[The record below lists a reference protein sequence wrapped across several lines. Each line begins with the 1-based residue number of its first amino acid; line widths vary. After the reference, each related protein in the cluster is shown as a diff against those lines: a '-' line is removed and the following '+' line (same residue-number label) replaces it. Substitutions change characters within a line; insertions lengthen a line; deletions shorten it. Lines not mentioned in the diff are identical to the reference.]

1 MVAVTPPKSRPTTTD
16 RVITLLQKTNKPRS
30 KKGIDVEALK
40 GIGVG
45 LTTDIP
51 GGIVDLASM
60 LGGPPVPDATS
71 LNPYERFL
79 ADTGEKPVYTD
90 ALKKLQE
97 SIGSDALAQKVYGI
111 SDETLSD
118 PVFQQGRL
126 AAIPAGGVAG
136 LAATSAR
143 LAKNLKKIADR
154 VAEGVETTLGF
165 TSADRGLQAQ
175 GLLTDASDDAA
186 QANELASAAIADAEI
201 RTTSDPEVTDVIE
214 QDGVFIP
221 EGGIAQTQP
230 GQQALVPVGT
240 PGQLALREDAN
251 PMFERKENITDII
264 DVPKAQELV
273 YASQDQ
279 NFGSIVSYS
288 PIRKQLYLSKNK
300 TERKSGAEFIALL
313 DQVPD
318 SEKDFVMSGLR
329 DYLLSNKNRLFT
341 NAELLDIHNKYVP
354 ELRVKTVI
362 GPYNMVPHSDSQQM
376 IDVTSG
382 GQVEYEGQLDNRG
395 VMLFTNPKGFGGA
408 FGDVPLAGR
417 RSHDYYNL
425 GKISHDSRFVGSG
438 ALASEAPKYTVPT
451 GYLGHSRFDIIQ
463 DPRYP
468 VESGRSIMLNVE
480 TQFPLAGGYDGYRS
494 GKPLH
499 DPGEQGGKTT
509 TVKKLEDGRKIMSI
523 SMMEALDKINENM
536 TEPLKKN
543 MDAVAF
549 MNSAKKR
556 KLRDYALGFTNAT
569 KHKHVDA
576 EDFSFDENGDFL
588 FSTVQNNYRRRDL
601 NFEDYKKSAFKR
613 IGQANQEL
621 NALQNETNVLK
632 NVLERVG
639 DTAFNDYLRLLQ
651 NGEEQAAGDKLK
663 QIFMMYRDELKIPSD
678 NLNTTDPLL
687 QKDEFIEKIANLTNK
702 YNLLPNAESLDV
714 DKIKEILRSR
724 MFELNNEIKQARISD
739 LLTDEVMRKLNTE
752 NQTYGDVSISELISF
767 LPTVRPE
774 SATDI
779 ASVPGRIEFSHIILQ
794 NLDDD
799 TIKKIVDEKLLLP
812 EGAVDES
819 SYTFE
824 ISARGPQQERV
835 PKKINLKDIQNVD
848 GFKKMIDDAV
858 EGQKF
863 SGLWSD
869 AIDENLYSKKV
880 IPYNHMISNFSNLE
894 DLNRIKA
901 YQKHIYNV
909 LEDKQVEIDF
919 DRYNQSIEKAK
930 ESLDDETK
938 KAVEDI
944 INLQNA
950 DELDVLQ
957 GDFTYSSPFGERK
970 GAQQAYEYF
979 PKVFMKEAY
988 KKGMGGV
995 IFPDRKI
1002 QQAVHSLDQNAA
1014 KNIYGDSTNP
1024 RNPKGIHKG
1033 LELIK
1038 KEFSNFE
1045 YEIIDN
1051 NHRLGKIGGKPM
1063 SGFFVDFEKN
1073 SDFFANNFGEDK
1085 LIRRAKGGLI
1095 HLGIGE
1101 MAREML

>member
-1 MVAVTPPKSRPTTTD
+1 
-16 RVITLLQKTNKPRS
+16 
-30 KKGIDVEALK
+30 
-40 GIGVG
+40 
-45 LTTDIP
+45 
-51 GGIVDLASM
+51 
-60 LGGPPVPDATS
+60 
-71 LNPYERFL
+71 
-79 ADTGEKPVYTD
+79 
-90 ALKKLQE
+90 
-97 SIGSDALAQKVYGI
+97 
-111 SDETLSD
+111 
-118 PVFQQGRL
+118 
-126 AAIPAGGVAG
+126 
-136 LAATSAR
+136 
-143 LAKNLKKIADR
+143 
-154 VAEGVETTLGF
+154 
-165 TSADRGLQAQ
+165 
-175 GLLTDASDDAA
+175 
-186 QANELASAAIADAEI
+186 
-201 RTTSDPEVTDVIE
+201 
-214 QDGVFIP
+214 
-221 EGGIAQTQP
+221 
-230 GQQALVPVGT
+230 
-240 PGQLALREDAN
+240 
-251 PMFERKENITDII
+251 MFERKENTTDII

-288 PIRKQLYLSKNK
+288 PIRKQLHLSKNK

-362 GPYNMVPHSDSQQM
+362 GPYNMVPHSESQQI

-425 GKISHDSRFVGSG
+425 GQISHDSRFVGGG

-480 TQFPLAGGYDGYRS
+480 TQFPLAGGHDGYRS

-509 TVKKLEDGRKIMSI
+509 TVKELDDGRKIMSI

-543 MDAVAF
+543 MEAVAF
-549 MNSAKKR
+549 MNSSKKR
-556 KLRDYALGFTNAT
+556 KLSHYASPFITAA
-569 KHKHVDA
+569 KHSSGDA
-576 EDFSFDENGDFL
+576 ENFSFDENGDLL
-588 FSTVQNNYRRRDL
+588 FARPDL
-601 NFEDYKKSAFKR
+601 NFGDYKQNAFGR
-613 IGQANQEL
+613 IGRANQEL

-687 QKDEFIEKIANLTNK
+687 QKDEFIEKIAKSINKNRIFTNMGS
-702 YNLLPNAESLDV
+702 PINAESLDV

-752 NQTYGDVSISELISF
+752 NQTYNGVSISELISF

-774 SATDI
+774 SATAI
-779 ASVPGRIEFSHIILQ
+779 ASVPGRIEFSNIILQ

-835 PKKINLKDIQNVD
+835 MKEINLKDIQNVD

-863 SGLWSD
+863 SGLWYEAVDHKLSMNNPS
-869 AIDENLYSKKV
+869 I
-880 IPYNHMISNFSNLE
+880 IPYNHMISIFSNLE

-901 YQKHIYNV
+901 YQKHIHNV
-909 LEDKQVEIDF
+909 LEDKQVDIDL
-919 DRYNQSIEKAK
+919 DRYNQAKQKAK

-938 KAVEDI
+938 KAVENI

-1038 KEFSNFE
+1038 KEFPDFE
-1045 YEIIDN
+1045 YEIIDT
-1051 NHRLGKIGGKPM
+1051 NHPLETIGGKPM

-1073 SDFFANNFGEDK
+1073 SDFFVNNFGEDK

-1095 HLGIGE
+1095 HLGIGK